1 MGKNWMEIMLKVE
14 LLKRLIFLKKNYLF
28 NIKEYMK
35 NPKFV
40 DELDGN
46 KRDRNCLKHCFILAI
61 HDYFDKYQN

>member
-1 MGKNWMEIMLKVE
+1 MDGNYVKGGIIEEVKIPQ
-14 LLKRLIFLKKNYLF
+14 KKNYLF

-35 NPKFV
+35 NSKFV

>member
-1 MGKNWMEIMLKVE
+1 MDGNYVKGGIIEEVKIPQ
-14 LLKRLIFLKKNYLF
+14 KKNYLF